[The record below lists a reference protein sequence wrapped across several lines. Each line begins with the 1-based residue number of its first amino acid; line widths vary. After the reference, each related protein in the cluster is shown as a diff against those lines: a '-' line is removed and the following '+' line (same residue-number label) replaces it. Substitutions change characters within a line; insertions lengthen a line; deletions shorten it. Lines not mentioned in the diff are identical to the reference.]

1 MAVSSRKVQ
10 NKRDSNGVLTGK
22 AGTVYDVNIK
32 YTGQDGKKKSYAKKG
47 FATKKEATQH
57 EAEMKAKLANPI
69 YSPVVASQGKQT
81 VKEYLEE
88 WVENHGKANLR
99 PSTFAGYKSHIRNH
113 IVPYIG
119 HVQLNQLTPAMLDN
133 MFQQLFD
140 KGLSNSTVR
149 YAQRILSVSMEHA
162 RKYRYIEHNPARDII
177 TKFGK
182 QAKTPDPYTI
192 EQMQTFMSNVI
203 GTEWEMPVVLAGMYG
218 LRMSEIIGL
227 RTTNIDLEK
236 MQFGVV
242 EQMPFKVPP
251 GTKTITEMAPTKS
264 NDRILPI
271 TEEALPYFLRQ
282 FDLIARQKAL
292 TEAGGGVYYDNKLF
306 IAKPDGSPQ
315 RRDRMS
321 ANFGQLIR
329 HLEMPH
335 IRFHDLR
342 HPYVKYT
349 TKIFSLR
356 SMAFQAQAY
365 PDARRKTRGAC
376 QLHRGGQ
383 SRSPVRPLCNRK
395 RFSCLPPQ
403 SKISWILY
411 ATSIRL
417 SGYTS
422 TRSISSSASS
432 VVSVSA
438 SKIALD
444 ASFRLSCR
452 ACSSC
457 FCFAC
462 ANTTA

>member
-342 HPYVKYT
+342 HPYVKHT

-365 PDARRKTRGAC
+365 PDAQRKTHGAC
-376 QLHRGGQ
+376 QRHQGEQ
-383 SRSPVRPLCNRK
+383 SRSSVRPLCNRK
-395 RFSCLPPQ
+395 QFPCLPPQ
-403 SKISWILY
+403 SKISRILY
-411 ATSIRL
+411 AISMCL

-422 TRSISSSASS
+422 PRSISSSSHAAF
-432 VVSVSA
+432 SA
-438 SKIALD
+438 L
-444 ASFRLSCR
+444 
-452 ACSSC
+452 
-457 FCFAC
+457 
-462 ANTTA
+462 

>member
-57 EAEMKAKLANPI
+57 EAEMKAKLANPV

-99 PSTFAGYKSHIRNH
+99 PSTFVGYKSHIRNH

-182 QAKTPDPYTI
+182 QAKTPDPYTV
-192 EQMQTFMSNVI
+192 EQMLSNVI

-342 HPYVKYT
+342 HTAATNMHQLTGDFYTVGEILGHTLKGIGISLGISTNLEAVTAQYVDVRLERKQSVLQTYHKALQPKT
-349 TKIFSLR
+349 TVTGKE
-356 SMAFQAQAY
+356 A
-365 PDARRKTRGAC
+365 
-376 QLHRGGQ
+376 GQ
-383 SRSPVRPLCNRK
+383 ET
-395 RFSCLPPQ
+395 
-403 SKISWILY
+403 SKK
-411 ATSIRL
+411 AKKK
-417 SGYTS
+417 
-422 TRSISSSASS
+422 SSEME
-432 VVSVSA
+432 
-438 SKIALD
+438 L
-444 ASFRLSCR
+444 
-452 ACSSC
+452 
-457 FCFAC
+457 
-462 ANTTA
+462 

>member
-411 ATSIRL
+411 AISMRL

>member
-57 EAEMKAKLANPI
+57 EAEMKAKLANPV

-356 SMAFQAQAY
+356 LMDFQAQAY

-376 QLHRGGQ
+376 QLLRVGQ
-383 SRSPVRPLCNRK
+383 SQSPVCPLCNRK
-395 RFSCLPPQ
+395 QLSCLLPQ
-403 SKISWILY
+403 SKMSWILY
-411 ATSIRL
+411 AISMRL

-422 TRSISSSASS
+422 TRLISSSASS
-432 VVSVSA
+432 VVSASA

-462 ANTTA
+462 ANTAA